1 MINGV
6 MRGTDLTCET
16 LCALFRAEGIDA
28 EMDEDGSVLV
38 PELEPPVVV
47 SVVELPDRGVKMIHF
62 ETSFQMR
69 VIAEEDDR
77 FALCNRIN
85 DGQFFIR
92 AASSGPGSL
101 TLSCELP
108 VSDAV
113 PEQTLLMTLG
123 GFAFHAN
130 SVHEYDLDD
139 LLRPLERINR

>member
-1 MINGV
+1 M
-6 MRGTDLTCET
+6 T
-16 LCALFRAEGIDA
+16 
-28 EMDEDGSVLV
+28 
-38 PELEPPVVV
+38 
-47 SVVELPDRGVKMIHF
+47 ELPDRNVKLIHF

-69 VIAEEDDR
+69 STADEDDR
-77 FALCNRIN
+77 RALCNRIN
-85 DGQFFIR
+85 DGQRFIR
-92 AASSGPGSL
+92 AASQEPGSL

-123 GFAFHAN
+123 DFVFHAN